1 MYYLHYRDSLFYLMN
16 ENMMKK
22 KSLALLAGLWLL
34 AAPAQAEVVTIK
46 DTLGRDVKVDV
57 PVKRP
62 ILTFY
67 YPDYIAATGVENF
80 NKVVGISREFWE
92 KFNPGSWSLFAEKI
106 PSLKDIAD
114 VGYVVSNTFSLE
126 KALALKPD
134 VVVLPEIQFKAL
146 ASEIAKFE
154 ELGIPV
160 VAVDFNDQTV
170 EKHTASVRIFGKLA
184 GTEERAEQLAQEYAD
199 GMADIKKRVAEA
211 KQAKPTLYFEFG
223 NKGPSEYSFTYGKN
237 MWGAI
242 AEQVGA
248 DNISAPFI
256 ENWGQINPEQFLA
269 SKPEVIM
276 ISGTELGHENNP
288 DIMSMGINI
297 TEEDAQKRLA
307 GFLSRAGWENM
318 PAVQNN
324 RVFGLY
330 QSASRSIS
338 DLASAQFMAKAL
350 YPEAFADVDPVKTY
364 MDFHKNYLPITPTG
378 TFYIQLKK

>member
-1 MYYLHYRDSLFYLMN
+1 
-16 ENMMKK
+16 MMKR
-22 KSLALLAGLWLL
+22 SLALLAGLWFLSI
-34 AAPAQAEVVTIK
+34 PAQAEVVTIK
-46 DTLGRDVKVDV
+46 DTLGREVKVDV

-80 NKVVGISREFWE
+80 QKVVGISREFWE
-92 KFNPGSWSLFAEKI
+92 KFNPGSWNLFSEKI

-114 VGYVVSNTFSLE
+114 VGYVVTNTFSLE
-126 KALALKPD
+126 KALTLKPD
-134 VVVLPEIQFKAL
+134 VFVIPEIQFKAL
-146 ASEIAKFE
+146 ESEIAKLE
-154 ELGIPV
+154 QMGIPV

-184 GTEERAEQLAQEYAD
+184 GTEERAEQLAKEYAD
-199 GMADIKKRVAEA
+199 GMAEIKKRVANA
-211 KQAKPTLYFEFG
+211 KQAKPKLYFEFG
-223 NKGPSEYSFTYGKN
+223 NKGPSEYSYTYGKN

-256 ENWGQINPEQFLA
+256 ENWGHINPEQFLT

-276 ISGTELGHENNP
+276 ISGTELGHETNP
-288 DIMSMGINI
+288 DIMSMGIHI
-297 TEEDAQKRLA
+297 SEEDAQKRLA
-307 GFLSRAGWENM
+307 GFTKRAGWENM
-318 PAVQNN
+318 PAVKNN
-324 RVFGLY
+324 RIYGLY

-350 YPEAFADVDPVKTY
+350 YPEAFADVDPLKTY
-364 MDFHKNYLPITPTG
+364 MDFHKKYLPITPTG